1 MNFAIVNVGKSHVL
15 NGRSVYDVYTYLKD
29 PKSSVTA
36 YVGFDINEVRQ
47 HTYNSMESGDIVEEF
62 TFEEWNNAICD
73 S

>member
-15 NGRSVYDVYTYLKD
+15 NGRSVYDVYMYLKD

-47 HTYNSMESGDIVEEF
+47 HTYKAMDKNDMVEEF
-62 TFEEWNNAICD
+62 TMEEWND
-73 S
+73 VQ

>member
-15 NGRSVYDVYTYLKD
+15 NGRSVYDVYMYLKE

-47 HTYNSMESGDIVEEF
+47 HTYNAMDKNDMVEEF
-62 TFEEWNNAICD
+62 TWEEWND
-73 S
+73 VQ